1 VILCVG
7 ANETLTKVGNCIN
20 KELGGPRPITATVHK
35 YYILPPPL
43 APAVETLGTTDVETR
58 PKFLKHRR
66 GKVLGE
72 DVGKLR
78 VVKT

>member
-1 VILCVG
+1 VG
-7 ANETLTKVGNCIN
+7 
-20 KELGGPRPITATVHK
+20 LGPLQQQYTSITF
-35 YYILPPPL
+35 YPPPL